1 MLRGLLS
8 AIGVYSIYRRWLRSQ
23 IDSERLPEHIGVIL
37 DGNRR
42 WASAREMIPWHGHK
56 EGAEKVKK
64 FLEWSLDLGIKTVT
78 LYAFSTE
85 NFNRSE
91 EEVEELMKIYEEN
104 LNEVLKSDI
113 IHEHQVRINVI
124 GRTNLL
130 PETIQN
136 LVSEVQE
143 VTKDYDLFYLNVA
156 LAYGGRAEI
165 VDAAKEI
172 AVKVK
177 KGELDPKEIDE
188 TVIEKHLYTS
198 YLPQPEPDLIIRT
211 SGESRL
217 SNFLIWQS
225 AYSELFIVDVY
236 WPDFREIDLERA
248 IRAFQSRRRR
258 FGK

>member
-1 MLRGLLS
+1 MLRNLLS
-8 AIGVYSIYRRWLRSQ
+8 AIGVYKIYRRWLLSQ
-23 IDSERLPEHIGVIL
+23 IDKDRLPEHIGVIL

-42 WASAREMIPWHGHK
+42 WASAREMIPWQGHR

-64 FLEWSLDLGIKTVT
+64 FLEWALDLGIETVT

-85 NFNRSE
+85 NFNRPE
-91 EEVEELMKIYEEN
+91 EEVEELMKIYSEN
-104 LNEVLKSDI
+104 LEELLDSDILHENEV
-113 IHEHQVRINVI
+113 RMRFI

-130 PETIQN
+130 PEHLRD
-136 LVSEVQE
+136 LVSEVE
-143 VTKDYDLFYLNVA
+143 EATKDYERFYLNVA

-165 VDAAKEI
+165 VDAAREI
-172 AVKVK
+172 AVQVK
-177 KGELDPKEIDE
+177 TGELDPEEIDE
-188 TVIEKHLYTS
+188 SLIEKHLYTS
-198 YLPQPEPDLIIRT
+198 HLPKQDPDLVIRT

-248 IRAFQSRRRR
+248 IRAYQSRQRRY
-258 FGK
+258 GK

>member
-1 MLRGLLS
+1 MLRALLS
-8 AIGVYSIYRRWLRSQ
+8 AIGVYKIYHRWLRSQ
-23 IDSERLPEHIGVIL
+23 IDDARLPEHVGVIL

-42 WASAREMIPWHGHK
+42 WASAREMIPWHGHR

-64 FLEWSLDLGIKTVT
+64 FLEWALDLGIKTVT
-78 LYAFSTE
+78 LYALSTE
-85 NFNRSE
+85 NFNRSDD
-91 EEVEELMKIYEEN
+91 EVAELMKIYEEN
-104 LNEVLKSDI
+104 LNEILKSDV
-113 IHEHQVRINVI
+113 IHEYQVRINII

-130 PETIQN
+130 PDTIQD

-143 VTKDYDLFYLNVA
+143 VTKDYDRFYLNVA

-177 KGELDPKEIDE
+177 KGDLDPKEIDE
-188 TVIEKHLYTS
+188 TIIENHLYTS
-198 YLPQPEPDLIIRT
+198 YLPKPEPDLVIRT

-248 IRAFQSRRRR
+248 IRAYQSRSRR

>member
-8 AIGVYSIYRRWLRSQ
+8 AIGVYSLYHRWLRMQ
-23 IDSERLPEHIGVIL
+23 IDSDRLPEHIGVIL

-42 WASAREMIPWHGHK
+42 WASAREMIPWEGHR

-64 FLEWSLDLGIKTVT
+64 FLEWALDLGIKTVT

-85 NFNRSE
+85 NFDRSDK
-91 EEVEELMKIYEEN
+91 EVEELMRIYEEN
-104 LNEVLKSDI
+104 LNEVLKSDV
-113 IHEHQVRINVI
+113 IHEHQVRTNAI
-124 GRTNLL
+124 GRINLL
-130 PETIQN
+130 PERLRELIA
-136 LVSEVQE
+136 EVE
-143 VTKDYDLFYLNVA
+143 AATKDYDRFYLNIA

-165 VDAAKEI
+165 VDATKEI
-172 AVKVK
+172 ATKVK
-177 KGELDPKEIDE
+177 NGDLEPEDIDE
-188 TVIEKHLYTS
+188 GLIEEHLYTS
-198 YLPQPEPDLIIRT
+198 YLPKQDPDLIIRT

-236 WPDFREIDLERA
+236 WPDFRLIDFERA
-248 IRAFQSRRRR
+248 IRAYQSRHRK

>member
-8 AIGVYSIYRRWLRSQ
+8 AIGVYKIYHRWLRSQ
-23 IDSERLPEHIGVIL
+23 IDDARLPEHVGVIL

-42 WASAREMIPWHGHK
+42 WASAREMIPWHGHR

-64 FLEWSLDLGIKTVT
+64 FLEWALDLGIKTVT
-78 LYAFSTE
+78 LYALSTE
-85 NFNRSE
+85 NFNRSDD
-91 EEVEELMKIYEEN
+91 EVAELMKIYEEN
-104 LNEVLKSDI
+104 LNEILKSDI
-113 IHEHQVRINVI
+113 IHEYQVRINII

-130 PETIQN
+130 PDTIQD

-143 VTKDYDLFYLNVA
+143 VTKDYDRFYLNVA

-177 KGELDPKEIDE
+177 KGDLDPKEIDE
-188 TVIEKHLYTS
+188 TIIENHLYTS
-198 YLPQPEPDLIIRT
+198 YLPKPEPDLVIRT

-248 IRAFQSRRRR
+248 IRAYQSRSRR

>member
-8 AIGVYSIYRRWLRSQ
+8 AIGVYSLYHRWLRMQ
-23 IDSERLPEHIGVIL
+23 IDPYKLPEHIGVIL

-42 WASAREMIPWHGHK
+42 WASARAMIPLEGHR
-56 EGAEKVKK
+56 EGAKKVKK
-64 FLEWSLDLGIKTVT
+64 FLEWALDLGINAVT

-91 EEVEELMKIYEEN
+91 EEVAELMKIYEKN
-104 LNEVLKSDI
+104 LNEVLRSDVF
-113 IHEHQVRINVI
+113 HEHQVRINAI
-124 GRTNLL
+124 GRINLL
-130 PETIQN
+130 PEN
-136 LVSEVQE
+136 LRQLIAEVE
-143 VTKDYDLFYLNVA
+143 EATRDYDRFYLNIA

-165 VDAAKEI
+165 VDATKEI
-172 AVKVK
+172 ATKVK
-177 KGELDPKEIDE
+177 KGELEPEDIDE
-188 TVIEKHLYTS
+188 DLIEEHLYTS
-198 YLPQPEPDLIIRT
+198 YLPKQDPDLIIRT

-236 WPDFREIDLERA
+236 WPDFRLIDLERA
-248 IRAFQSRRRR
+248 IRAYQSRHRR

>member
-8 AIGVYSIYRRWLRSQ
+8 AIGVYSLYHRWLRMQ
-23 IDSERLPEHIGVIL
+23 IDPGKLPEHIGVIL

-42 WASAREMIPWHGHK
+42 WASAREMIPWEGHR

-64 FLEWSLDLGIKTVT
+64 FLEWALDLGIKTVT

-91 EEVEELMKIYEEN
+91 EEVQELMRIYEEN
-104 LNEVLKSDI
+104 LNEVIKAEV
-113 IHEHQVRINVI
+113 IHEHQVRINAI
-124 GRTNLL
+124 GRIGLL
-130 PETIQN
+130 PERLRR
-136 LVSEVQE
+136 LVAEVE
-143 VTKDYDLFYLNVA
+143 DATKDYDRFYLNIA

-165 VDAAKEI
+165 VDATKEI
-172 AVKVK
+172 AIKVK
-177 KGELDPKEIDE
+177 KGELEPGDIDE
-188 TVIEKHLYTS
+188 GLIEEHLYTS
-198 YLPQPEPDLIIRT
+198 YLPQQDPDLVIRT

-236 WPDFREIDLERA
+236 WPDFRLIDFERA
-248 IRAFQSRRRR
+248 IRAYQSRYRRY
-258 FGK
+258 GK

>member
-8 AIGVYSIYRRWLRSQ
+8 AIGVYKIYHRWLRSQ
-23 IDSERLPEHIGVIL
+23 IDDARLPEHVGVIL

-42 WASAREMIPWHGHK
+42 WASAREMIPWHGHR

-64 FLEWSLDLGIKTVT
+64 FLEWALDLGIKTVT
-78 LYAFSTE
+78 LYALSTE
-85 NFNRSE
+85 NFNRSDD
-91 EEVEELMKIYEEN
+91 EVAELMKIYEEN
-104 LNEVLKSDI
+104 LNEILKSDV
-113 IHEHQVRINVI
+113 IHEYQVRINII

-130 PETIQN
+130 PDTIQD

-143 VTKDYDLFYLNVA
+143 VTKDYDRFYLNVA

-177 KGELDPKEIDE
+177 KGDLDPKEIDE
-188 TVIEKHLYTS
+188 TIIENHLYTS
-198 YLPQPEPDLIIRT
+198 YLPKPEPDLVIRT

-248 IRAFQSRRRR
+248 IRAYQSRSRR

>member
-8 AIGVYSIYRRWLRSQ
+8 AIGVYKIYHRWLRSQ
-23 IDSERLPEHIGVIL
+23 IDDTRLPEHVGVIL

-42 WASAREMIPWHGHK
+42 WASAREMIPWHGHR

-64 FLEWSLDLGIKTVT
+64 FLEWALDLGIKTVT

-85 NFNRSE
+85 NFNRSDD
-91 EEVEELMKIYEEN
+91 EVAELMKIYEAN
-104 LNEVLKSDI
+104 LNEILKSDV
-113 IHEHQVRINVI
+113 IHEYQVRINI
-124 GRTNLL
+124 LGRTNLL
-130 PETIQN
+130 PKAIQD

-143 VTKDYDLFYLNVA
+143 VTKDYNRFYLNVA

-177 KGELDPKEIDE
+177 KGDLDPKEIDE
-188 TVIEKHLYTS
+188 TIIENHLYTS
-198 YLPQPEPDLIIRT
+198 HLPKPEPDLVIRT

-248 IRAFQSRRRR
+248 IRAYQSRSRRY
-258 FGK
+258 GK

>member
-8 AIGVYSIYRRWLRSQ
+8 AIGVYKIYQRWLRSQ
-23 IDSERLPEHIGVIL
+23 IEQDRMPEHIGIIL

-42 WASAREMIPWHGHK
+42 WASAKKMIPWEGHR

-64 FLEWSLDLGIKTVT
+64 FLEWALDLGIKTVT

-85 NFNRSE
+85 NFNRSN

-104 LNEVLKSDI
+104 LTEVLKSDV
-113 IHEHQVRINVI
+113 IHENRVRINAI
-124 GRTNLL
+124 GRIALL
-130 PETIQN
+130 PEKIRN
-136 LVSEVQE
+136 LVAEVE
-143 VTKDYDLFYLNVA
+143 DVTKDYDQFYLNIA

-172 AVKVK
+172 ALKVS
-177 KGELDPKEIDE
+177 KGELTPEEIDE
-188 TVIEKHLYTS
+188 DVIEEHLYTS
-198 YLPQPEPDLIIRT
+198 YLPQQDPDLVIRT

-236 WPDFREIDLERA
+236 WPEFREIDLERA
-248 IRAFQSRRRR
+248 IRAYQRRHRR
-258 FGK
+258 YGK

>member
-1 MLRGLLS
+1 MLRNLLS
-8 AIGVYSIYRRWLRSQ
+8 AIGVYKIYSRWLHSQ
-23 IDSERLPEHIGVIL
+23 IDEDRLPGHIGVIL

-42 WASAREMIPWHGHK
+42 WASEREMIPWQGHR

-64 FLEWSLDLGIKTVT
+64 FLEWALDLGIKTVT

-91 EEVEELMKIYEEN
+91 EEVEELMKIYREN
-104 LNEVLKSDI
+104 LDELLDSDILHENEV
-113 IHEHQVRINVI
+113 RMRFI

-130 PETIQN
+130 PEHLRDLI
-136 LVSEVQE
+136 SEVE
-143 VTKDYDLFYLNVA
+143 EATKEYDQFYLNIA

-165 VDAAKEI
+165 VDATREI
-172 AVKVK
+172 AVQVK
-177 KGELDPKEIDE
+177 TGELDPEDIDE
-188 TVIEKHLYTS
+188 GLM
-198 YLPQPEPDLIIRT
+198 
-211 SGESRL
+211 GESRL

-248 IRAFQSRRRR
+248 IRAYQSRQRRY
-258 FGK
+258 GK

>member
-8 AIGVYSIYRRWLRSQ
+8 AIGVYKIYHRWLRSQ
-23 IDSERLPEHIGVIL
+23 IDDTRLPEHVGVIL

-42 WASAREMIPWHGHK
+42 WASAREMIPWHGHR

-64 FLEWSLDLGIKTVT
+64 FLEWALDLGIKTVT
-78 LYAFSTE
+78 LYALSTE
-85 NFNRSE
+85 NFNRSDD
-91 EEVEELMKIYEEN
+91 EVAELMKIYEEN
-104 LNEVLKSDI
+104 LNEILKSDV
-113 IHEHQVRINVI
+113 IHEYQVRINII

-130 PETIQN
+130 PDTIQD

-143 VTKDYDLFYLNVA
+143 VTKDYDRFYLNVA

-177 KGELDPKEIDE
+177 KGDLDPKEIDE
-188 TVIEKHLYTS
+188 TIIENHLYTS
-198 YLPQPEPDLIIRT
+198 HLPKPEPDLVIRT

-248 IRAFQSRRRR
+248 IRAYQSRSRR